1 SKKAGGHTAT
11 PHPSKKAG
19 KTSAAA
25 AAAAAAQVKQTP
37 KSGGSFPCKS
47 CGSSIPISL
56 TVDEHFM
63 GLIEGFMGRNENEK
77 IEDIFTHFICG
88 LGLKGGKL
96 YFCPKNIRMKFLE

>member
-1 SKKAGGHTAT
+1 MKAGGHTAT

-25 AAAAAAQVKQTP
+25 AAQVKQTP
-37 KSGGSFPCKS
+37 KSGGSFPYKS
-47 CGSSIPISL
+47 YGSSIGWLLLHSPNAVGTISL

-77 IEDIFTHFICG
+77 IEDIFIHFICG
-88 LGLKGGKL
+88 FGLK
-96 YFCPKNIRMKFLE
+96 